1 MNAANYKNR
10 YTPINSGSIFL
21 FQNSINHM
29 IIVISPAKTLDFAT
43 PPITQTHSQPDF
55 LDDSA
60 ILIDELRKLEPDQ
73 IGAMMSISAN
83 LATLN
88 SNRYFAWQRPFTLQ
102 NAKQAIFAFKGDVY
116 TGLDADTMNESELA
130 FAQDHLR
137 ILSGLY
143 GVLRPLDLMQA
154 YRLEMGTSFKNSRGN
169 NLYEFWGDK
178 ITQAL
183 NREFEKQHDN
193 ILINL
198 ASQEYFQSVQS
209 DKLKARIITP
219 VFKDE
224 KNGVYKIIS
233 FFAKKAR
240 GLMSRYIIRN
250 QLTNPE
256 AIKNFDVAGYRYSA
270 TDSTENEWIF
280 TRPET
285 KSV

>member
-1 MNAANYKNR
+1 
-10 YTPINSGSIFL
+10 
-21 FQNSINHM
+21 M
-29 IIVISPAKTLDFAT
+29 IIVISPAKTLDFET
-43 PPITQTHSQPDF
+43 PAITQEHTQPGF

-60 ILIDELRKLEPDQ
+60 ELIDQLRKLEPDQ
-73 IGAMMSISAN
+73 VGKLMSISPK
-83 LATLN
+83 LAVLN
-88 SNRYFAWQRPFTLQ
+88 SNRYFAWKRPFDMR
-102 NAKQAIFAFKGDVY
+102 NAKQAVLAFKGDVY
-116 TGLDADTMNESELA
+116 TGLNTDTLTAADLA

-154 YRLEMGTSFKNSRGN
+154 YRLEMGTQFKNSRGN

-183 NREFEKQHDN
+183 NQDLQKQKTD

-198 ASQEYFQSVQS
+198 ASIEYFQSVRK
-209 DKLKARIITP
+209 DKLNARIITP

-240 GLMSRYIIRN
+240 GLMSRYIIQN
-250 QLTNPE
+250 KLTNSE
-256 AIKNFDVAGYRYSA
+256 DIKHFDFAGYQFSEDASSR
-270 TDSTENEWIF
+270 DEWIF
-280 TRPET
+280 TRAE
-285 KSV
+285 SQSA

>member
-1 MNAANYKNR
+1 
-10 YTPINSGSIFL
+10 
-21 FQNSINHM
+21 M
-29 IIVISPAKTLDFAT
+29 IIVISPAKTLDYET
-43 PPITQTHSQPDF
+43 PPTIQTHTQPDF

-60 ILIDELRKLEPDQ
+60 ILIDELRKLAPDQ
-73 IGAMMSISAN
+73 IGAMMSISAK
-83 LATLN
+83 LAALN

-116 TGLDADTMNESELA
+116 AGLDADTLNENELA

-183 NREFEKQHDN
+183 NRELESQQDN

-198 ASQEYFQSVQS
+198 ASQEYFQSVQTGI
-209 DKLKARIITP
+209 LKAKIITP

-240 GLMSRYIIRN
+240 GLMSRYIIQN
-250 QLTNPE
+250 KLTAPE
-256 AIKNFDVAGYRYSA
+256 AIKNFTVAGYRYSA
-270 TDSTENEWIF
+270 SDSSENEWIF
-280 TRPET
+280 TRPEV
-285 KSV
+285 KSLQ

>member
-1 MNAANYKNR
+1 
-10 YTPINSGSIFL
+10 
-21 FQNSINHM
+21 M
-29 IIVISPAKTLDFAT
+29 IIVISPAKTLDFET
-43 PPITQTHSQPDF
+43 PPPTQTHTQPDF
-55 LDDSA
+55 LDDAA

-73 IGAMMSISAN
+73 IGAMMSISPK

-88 SNRYFAWQRPFTLQ
+88 SNRYFSWKRPFTLR
-102 NAKQAIFAFKGDVY
+102 NAKQAILAFKGDVY
-116 TGLDADTMNESELA
+116 TGLDADTMSGNELA

-143 GVLRPLDLMQA
+143 GVLRPLDLMQP
-154 YRLEMGTSFKNSRGN
+154 YRLEMGAPFKNSRGN

-183 NREFEKQHDN
+183 NRELEKQQDS

-198 ASQEYFQSVQS
+198 ASNEYFQSIQTN
-209 DKLKARIITP
+209 KLKARIVTP

-240 GLMSRYIIRN
+240 GMMSRHIIQN
-250 QLTNPE
+250 KLEHPE
-256 AIKNFDVAGYRYSA
+256 AIKKFDVAGYRYSA
-270 TDSTENEWIF
+270 ADSNENEWIF
-280 TRPET
+280 TRPES
-285 KSV
+285 KSA